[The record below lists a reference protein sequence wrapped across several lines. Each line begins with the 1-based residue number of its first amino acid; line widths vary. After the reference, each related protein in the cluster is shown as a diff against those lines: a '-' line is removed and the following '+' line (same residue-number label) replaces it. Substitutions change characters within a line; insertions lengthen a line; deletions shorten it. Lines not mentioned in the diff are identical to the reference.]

1 MRSVFRK
8 PVAMGLM
15 TAVALVAAGVMVAV
29 ATGGTAKRAANVQVC
44 VLLPDTKSSVRWMQF
59 DPPYIAA
66 GAEEGR
72 RHLFD
77 EQRPQRPA
85 EDGRTGRHMPR

>member
-1 MRSVFRK
+1 MSVFRK

-44 VLLPDTKSSVRWMQF
+44 VLLPDTKSSVRWTQF
-59 DPPYIAA
+59 DPPYIAKALKKA
-66 GAEEGR
+66 GVTYL
-72 RHLFD
+72 H
-77 EQRPQRPA
+77 EQRPERPA
-85 EDGRTGRHMPR
+85 EDGRTGRRVPR